1 MWVLVG
7 GFVFDVLKET
17 ANRIVLSM
25 GTVLKMYR
33 NSKTVNL
40 TPKKVFF

>member
-7 GFVFDVLKET
+7 GFVFDVLKEA
-17 ANRIVLSM
+17 ANRIVLSK
-25 GTVLKMYR
+25 GTVSKMYR